1 MMFRRE
7 GRKKSTMGRTLVVHH
22 DYGLTTWFGGKKL
35 RTVRHQSATV
45 FTKLE
50 DTNEP
55 PASPFLRQQQ
65 TGTFAPAA
73 PETPTNASTCLMPEP
88 GTAVATVSAAPA
100 VAAPVTSPRTPTAAP
115 ATRPEDDPNYNP
127 NPVSLDLN
135 INRRTIAQF
144 KRRPPKTKLASG
156 IIQGLAHPR
165 QTSSTHGVQGSP
177 RFRRDPPLPWP
188 FPTVSCPRPRADMTS
203 GAEGTGLGCGG
214 KHGAKVANPKAP
226 SVVLG
231 GGGDNMPYLY
241 SDHHVALVI
250 LQKIYRGWGTQTHK
264 GRGGIRHHR
273 WNFDWPACC
282 APLLPHGTG
291 RSGGH
296 RVRPCHGRCSH
307 DSSWPPPSRAGMPGC
322 LRARMTPQQLRVSC
336 CGWGMLLVRTGWYGP
351 GASSFSP
358 SPHGTCVWESCA
370 HSMSRPPLEVPL
382 AFLLQGSLPSVRTC
396 GHETLK
402 VLGAT
407 RCH

>member
-156 IIQGLAHPR
+156 IIQGGPAGALR
-165 QTSSTHGVQGSP
+165 QQKTPMAT
-177 RFRRDPPLPWP
+177 PPK
-188 FPTVSCPRPRADMTS
+188 S
-203 GAEGTGLGCGG
+203 GTD
-214 KHGAKVANPKAP
+214 AP
-226 SVVLG
+226 SRQ
-231 GGGDNMPYLY
+231 P
-241 SDHHVALVI
+241 VALPKPRR
-250 LQKIYRGWGTQTHK
+250 LRFNDQ
-264 GRGGIRHHR
+264 
-273 WNFDWPACC
+273 N
-282 APLLPHGTG
+282 APYT
-291 RSGGH
+291 
-296 RVRPCHGRCSH
+296 
-307 DSSWPPPSRAGMPGC
+307 
-322 LRARMTPQQLRVSC
+322 
-336 CGWGMLLVRTGWYGP
+336 
-351 GASSFSP
+351 
-358 SPHGTCVWESCA
+358 
-370 HSMSRPPLEVPL
+370 
-382 AFLLQGSLPSVRTC
+382 SLPFTPGYVKPEPNPVLHKMFQPKLSV
-396 GHETLK
+396 
-402 VLGAT
+402 
-407 RCH
+407 